1 MNLLKRTYD
10 RMDLPHI
17 LGATYMTI
25 ISFGG
30 STFNG
35 IVIIVLVKNIST
47 ITVPNVFILSVC
59 VSGFLACSVAI
70 PLAIW
75 SVTAGKWNDASC
87 QAHAFFIYLFGMV
100 SMLHMGAIAVEK
112 YLTIVKYTN
121 TAGHFF
127 SLKQSLIVVVA
138 LWVYSI
144 VLSTLPLFGW
154 SRYGPEAANVT
165 CSLKWD
171 QRDASDIGYFVIMF
185 LGCFLVPVGAM
196 SFSYYRIFKVRQKVG
211 ASSSNCVLHLSD
223 HAKAQLKKEINT
235 AIQLLILIF
244 GYLLAW
250 LPYSIVVIL
259 IIAGGK
265 QTSVLL
271 LVSSL
276 FAKASF
282 MYNPVLYAFIS
293 RQFRRKF
300 IKMFCSGISINQV
313 GSE

>member
-1 MNLLKRTYD
+1 ME
-10 RMDLPHI
+10 LPHI

-35 IVIIVLVKNIST
+35 IVIIVLARNIST
-47 ITVPNVFILSVC
+47 ITVPNVFILSIC

-75 SVTAGKWNDASC
+75 SVTIGNWNDASC
-87 QAHAFFIYLFGMV
+87 QSHAFFIYLFGMV
-100 SMLHMGAIAVEK
+100 SMLHMGAIAMEK

-121 TAGHFF
+121 TAGHFL
-127 SLKQSLIVVVA
+127 SLKQSVIVVAA
-138 LWVYSI
+138 LWTYSI
-144 VLSTLPLFGW
+144 ILSTLPLLGW
-154 SRYGPEAANVT
+154 SKYGPEAANVT

-171 QRDASDIGYFVIMF
+171 QRNASDIAYFVIMF
-185 LGCFLVPVGAM
+185 VGVFLVPVGVM

-211 ASSSNCVLHLSD
+211 VAVGVLHLSD
-223 HAKAQLKKEINT
+223 HAKAELKKEINT
-235 AIQLLILIF
+235 AIQLLVLIF

-250 LPYSIVVIL
+250 LPYSVVVIL
-259 IIAGGK
+259 IITGAK
-265 QTSVLL
+265 QTSVFLL
-271 LVSSL
+271 TSSL

-300 IKMFCSGISINQV
+300 IRMFCSGILINQV